1 MRPTSLTARFVVQL
15 SLTLLVTALGL
26 STTAFAA
33 TNDSEL
39 KLVIVLTRH
48 GVRSPLQTNETLGK
62 YAAEPWPQWSVP
74 PAILTPHGRQ
84 QMVLVGNYYRE
95 RYVAEGLLTGDAAKD
110 FPQIFFRSDNDQRTQ
125 ETARALANGL
135 VPGAPEPELH
145 TRPKGTVDAL
155 FQPVKARPELPDRS
169 LAVAAV
175 LGRMGNDPGNMLRAH
190 QDDFVALEKVLGI
203 EGVPPPGKVAL
214 RDLPVV
220 VHAGTLDHTVSLDG
234 SLRIGMQIVDA
245 LLLEYTEG
253 MPMKDVGW
261 GRLTPAL
268 LTQLITLHSVYFN
281 LGDATFY
288 PAQAQASNLADH
300 LRSTLEQSAKGQPVA
315 GAFGAPGQKLVVV
328 VGHDTNLVNL
338 GGLLG
343 LEWYVPG
350 TQLNPVLPGG
360 ALILELRQRRG
371 DGQFVV
377 RAEYVS
383 QTLEQTRNLSPLSL
397 ATPPAVSPIF
407 IPACSEAGP
416 GFDAPLEKFEALL
429 QRVIDPK
436 FVVPGTP

>member
-1 MRPTSLTARFVVQL
+1 MRPTSLTARFVFQL
-15 SLTLLVTALGL
+15 SLTLLVTALGP
-26 STTAFAA
+26 STAAFAA
-33 TNDSEL
+33 APDSDL

-84 QMVLVGNYYRE
+84 QMVLIGSYYRE

-110 FPQIFFRSDNDQRTQ
+110 FSQIYFRADTDQRTQ

-135 VPGAPEPELH
+135 VPGAPEPDLH
-145 TRPKGTVDAL
+145 ALAKDKADAL
-155 FQPVKARPELPDRS
+155 FQPVRARPELPDRA

-175 LGRMGNDPGNMLRAH
+175 LGRMGNDPRTVLRAH
-190 QDDFVALEKVLGI
+190 QDDFAALEQVLGVSS
-203 EGVPPPGKVAL
+203 GTPSGKVAL
-214 RDLPVV
+214 LDLPIE
-220 VHAGTLDHTVSLDG
+220 VHAGTYDHTVSLDG
-234 SLRIGMQIVDA
+234 SLRTGMQIVDA
-245 LLLEYTEG
+245 LILEYAEG

-268 LTQLITLHSVYFN
+268 LTQLITLHSLYFN

-288 PAQAQASNLADH
+288 PAQVQASNLAQH
-300 LRSTLEQSAKGQPVA
+300 LRETIEQSVKGQPVA
-315 GAFGAPGQKLVVV
+315 GALGSPGQKLIVV
-328 VGHDTNLVNL
+328 VGHDTNIVNL

-343 LEWYVPG
+343 VEWYLPG

-360 ALILELRQRRG
+360 AFILELRQRRS
-371 DGQFVV
+371 DGRYIV
-377 RAEYVS
+377 RAEYMS

-397 ATPPAVSPIF
+397 ATPPAVAPIF
-407 IPACSEAGP
+407 IPGCSEAGP
-416 GFDAPLEKFEALL
+416 GFDAPLAKFEALL

-436 FVVPGTP
+436 FVVPDQP

>member
-1 MRPTSLTARFVVQL
+1 MPTRPHFRP
-15 SLTLLVTALGL
+15 LLLLAALLLAGAM
-26 STTAFAA
+26 SAA
-33 TNDSEL
+33 PATPAAPDSEL
-39 KLVIVLTRH
+39 KLAIVLTRH
-48 GVRSPLQTNETLGK
+48 GVRSPLQTNEVLGK

-84 QMVLVGNYYRE
+84 QMVLFGNYYRE
-95 RYVAEGLLTGDAAKD
+95 RFAAEGLLSGDAAKD
-110 FPQIFFRSDNDQRTQ
+110 FRQIFFRTDTDQRTQ

-135 VPGAPEPELH
+135 VPGAPEPDLH
-145 TRPKGTVDAL
+145 ALAEDKPDAL
-155 FQPVKARPELPDRS
+155 FQPVRARPELPDRA

-175 LGRMGNDPGNMLRAH
+175 LGRMGNDPRNVLRAH
-190 QDDFVALEKVLGI
+190 QAEFVALEQVLGVT
-203 EGVPPPGKVAL
+203 GVPPPGKVAL
-214 RDLPVV
+214 LDLPVE
-220 VHAGTLDHTVSLDG
+220 VHAGTYDHTVSLDG

-245 LLLEYTEG
+245 LMLEYTEG

-261 GRLTPAL
+261 GRLTSAQ
-268 LTQLITLHSVYFN
+268 LTQLITLHSLYFN

-288 PAQAQASNLADH
+288 PAQVQASNLADH
-300 LRSTLEQSAKGQPVA
+300 LRATIAQAVKGQAVA
-315 GAFGAPGQKLVVV
+315 GALGGPGEKLVVV
-328 VGHDTNLVNL
+328 VGHDTNLINL

-360 ALILELRQRRG
+360 ALILELRQRRS

-407 IPACSEAGP
+407 IPGCSEAGP
-416 GFDAPLEKFEALL
+416 GYDAPLDKFETLL
-429 QRVIDPK
+429 GRVIDPK